1 MLDEE
6 ALSPVKCKD
15 SLVPNVSKDI
25 GLLTAIVVDL
35 YIVTSHLLDDVEM
48 DADYRASE
56 TLVQVHQAFD
66 DFVVETP
73 LVVKRSG

>member
-1 MLDEE
+1 MLDEQ

-35 YIVTSHLLDDVEM
+35 YIVTSHFLDDVEM
-48 DADYRASE
+48 DAD
-56 TLVQVHQAFD
+56 
-66 DFVVETP
+66 
-73 LVVKRSG
+73 